1 MKRIVCII
9 AAVLLSCAL
18 AMNISAEY
26 SDADISDVSLGS
38 AQDFL
43 DDNGVDL
50 SAPETIENVSAES
63 ILNYFIGIF
72 RSALSRPAMILIIAA
87 AFALICEVSLNVSS
101 RSGINGEVF
110 VIICFLSISPYILTS
125 ISDVLS
131 AAKSQQAFMA
141 SYIPIF
147 AGIIAASGNIS
158 GAASYNALVLYA
170 SEGIA
175 ITASLILKPILMCML
190 VMCCTQAINP
200 DLPDIT
206 GCLRRIF
213 TGIIGTVMTI
223 FIGVIGLQTA
233 VGRSGNE
240 IMLRAGKYLVSSFV
254 PIVGMSLSES
264 YKAVKVSMSAIRT
277 SVGTVG
283 IVVMVVLLAVPI
295 INMLVYKLMI
305 TLSEWICQLC
315 GSDRL
320 ACLMRGLADVYSLCV
335 TILLIYGTMFVLS
348 TGIMIMMGSE
358 V

>member
-9 AAVLLSCAL
+9 AAVIIFFTLC
-18 AMNISAEY
+18 ISVNAELI
-26 SDADISDVSLGS
+26 DADISDINLES
-38 AQDFL
+38 AKDFL

-50 SAPETIENVSAES
+50 SEPATIENIGAES
-63 ILNYFIGIF
+63 LVNYFISIF
-72 RSALSRPAMILIIAA
+72 RSALSRPAMILIITA
-87 AFALICEVSLNVSS
+87 AFALICEVSLSVSS
-101 RSGINGEVF
+101 KSGINGEVF
-110 VIICFLSISPYILTS
+110 VIICFLSVSPYILTS
-125 ISDVLS
+125 ISDMLS

-158 GAASYNALVLYA
+158 GASSYNALVLYA

-175 ITASLILKPILMCML
+175 VTASLILKPILMCML

-206 GCLRRIF
+206 GCLRRVF
-213 TGIIGTVMTI
+213 TGVIGTVMTV
-223 FIGVIGLQTA
+223 FTGVISLQTA

-240 IMLRAGKYLVSSFV
+240 IVLKAGKYLVSSFV

-283 IVVMVVLLAVPI
+283 IIIMAVLLAVPI

-305 TLSEWICQLC
+305 ILSEWICRIC
-315 GSDRL
+315 GSARL

-335 TILLIYGTMFVLS
+335 TILLIYGMMFVLS
-348 TGIMIMMGSE
+348 TGIMIMIGSE
-358 V
+358 A